1 MNKRDLDGYNY
12 CLGRA
17 KSNKHKN
24 FYNYLSISKKISIK
38 NRIDKKLD
46 LKEFLIKTIIG
57 QQISVSAA
65 KSIWKN
71 TYPVINKNKFNK
83 NDLINC
89 GVSNMK
95 QKYIMSVNEYLNKN
109 PQHKSSLKRLSKDEL
124 NKIFLPLKGIGPW
137 TINIMQMFYLEDKDI
152 WLPGDLGI
160 QKSFK
165 YFFEDND
172 MDEIQNLYKPY
183 RTYFC
188 LYLWSGLSFVKKN

>member
-1 MNKRDLDGYNY
+1 MNKRDIDGYNY
-12 CLGRA
+12 CLDKA

-38 NRIDKKLD
+38 NRIDKNLD

-65 KSIWKN
+65 KSIWEN
-71 TYPVINKNKFNK
+71 TYPIIKKNKFNE
-83 NDLINC
+83 NDLKNC

-95 QKYIMSVNEYLNKN
+95 QKYIMSVNDYLNKN
-109 PQHKSSLKRLSKDEL
+109 PQHTSSLKKLSKEEL

-188 LYLWSGLSFVKKN
+188 LYLWSGLSFVNKN

>member
-1 MNKRDLDGYNY
+1 MKKRDLDGYKY
-12 CLGRA
+12 CLDRA

-38 NRIDKKLD
+38 NRIDKNLD

-65 KSIWKN
+65 KSIWEN
-71 TYPVINKNKFNK
+71 TYPIIKKNKFNE
-83 NDLINC
+83 NDLKNC

-95 QKYIMSVNEYLNKN
+95 QKYIMSVNDYLNKN
-109 PQHKSSLKRLSKDEL
+109 PQHKSSLKKLSKEEL

-188 LYLWSGLSFVKKN
+188 LYLWSGLSFVNKN

>member
-1 MNKRDLDGYNY
+1 MNKRDIDGYNY
-12 CLGRA
+12 CLDKA

-24 FYNYLSISKKISIK
+24 FYNYLSISKKISVK
-38 NRIDKKLD
+38 TRIDKGLN

-65 KSIWKN
+65 KSIWEN
-71 TYPVINKNKFNK
+71 IYPVIKKNKFNE
-83 NDLINC
+83 NDLKNC
-89 GVSNMK
+89 GVSSMK
-95 QKYIMSVNEYLNKN
+95 QKYIMGVNDYLNKN
-109 PQHKSSLKRLSKDEL
+109 PQHKSSLKKLPKEEL

-137 TINIMQMFYLEDKDI
+137 TINIMQMFYLEDKDV

-188 LYLWSGLSFVKKN
+188 LYLWSGLSFVKKK

>member
-12 CLGRA
+12 CLDKA

-38 NRIDKKLD
+38 NRIDKNLD

-65 KSIWKN
+65 KSIWEN
-71 TYPVINKNKFNK
+71 TYPIIKKNKFNE
-83 NDLINC
+83 NDLKNS

-95 QKYIMSVNEYLNKN
+95 QKYIMSVNDYLNKN
-109 PQHKSSLKRLSKDEL
+109 PQHKSSLKKLSKEEL

-137 TINIMQMFYLEDKDI
+137 TINIMQMFYLEDKDV

-165 YFFEDND
+165 YFFEDNS

-188 LYLWSGLSFVKKN
+188 LYLWSGLSFVNKN

>member
-1 MNKRDLDGYNY
+1 MNKRDINGYNY
-12 CLGRA
+12 CLDKA

-38 NRIDKKLD
+38 NRIDKNLD

-65 KSIWKN
+65 KSIWEN
-71 TYPVINKNKFNK
+71 TYPIIKKNKFNE
-83 NDLINC
+83 NDLKNC

-95 QKYIMSVNEYLNKN
+95 QKYIMSVNDYLNKN
-109 PQHKSSLKRLSKDEL
+109 PQHKSSLKKLSKEEL

-137 TINIMQMFYLEDKDI
+137 TINIMQMFYLEDKDV

-188 LYLWSGLSFVKKN
+188 LYLWSGLSFVNKN

>member
-1 MNKRDLDGYNY
+1 MNKRDLDGYTY
-12 CLGRA
+12 CLDKA
-17 KSNKHKN
+17 KSNNHKN
-24 FYNYLSISKKISIK
+24 FYNYLSTSKKISIK
-38 NRIDKKLD
+38 NRIDKSLD

-65 KSIWKN
+65 KSIWEN
-71 TYPVINKNKFNK
+71 TYPIIKKNKFNE
-83 NDLINC
+83 NDLKNC

-95 QKYIMSVNEYLNKN
+95 QKYIMSVNDYLNKN
-109 PQHKSSLKRLSKDEL
+109 PQHKSSLKKLSKEEL

>member
-1 MNKRDLDGYNY
+1 MNKRDIDGYNY
-12 CLGRA
+12 CLDKA

-24 FYNYLSISKKISIK
+24 FYNYLSISKKISVK
-38 NRIDKKLD
+38 TRIDKGLN

-65 KSIWKN
+65 NSIWEN
-71 TYPVINKNKFNK
+71 TYPIIKKNKFNE
-83 NDLINC
+83 NDLKNC

-95 QKYIMSVNEYLNKN
+95 QKYIMCVNEYLNKN

>member
-1 MNKRDLDGYNY
+1 MNKRDLDGYKY
-12 CLGRA
+12 CLDRA
-17 KSNKHKN
+17 KSNKHIN

-38 NRIDKKLD
+38 NRIDKSLD

-65 KSIWKN
+65 KSIWEN
-71 TYPVINKNKFNK
+71 TYPIIKKNKFNE
-83 NDLINC
+83 NDLKNC

-95 QKYIMSVNEYLNKN
+95 QKYIMSVNDYLNKN
-109 PQHKSSLKRLSKDEL
+109 PQHTSSLKKLSKEEL

-188 LYLWSGLSFVKKN
+188 LYLWSGLSFVNKN